1 MVEVGA
7 VPPPPDIDNIQEFTA
22 AFSDNEQIQNVVES
36 SVARDLVPQHE
47 ILTLQGLATGRKKM
61 GKHIIN
67 IQEFFLSMVQ
77 SCLAKLGIRIWGP
90 NLLEPV
96 DSLWN
101 EACRLSALRIFR
113 RVAIGGAFSYMNIN
127 RTYIQKFDLLE
138 GAYNHYVHF
147 VMAAKF
153 KKETTEAG
161 RNVKDEEQKVI
172 QHARQRVS

>member
-61 GKHIIN
+61 GKHIVN
-67 IQEFFLSMVQ
+67 IQEFFLTMVQ

-101 EACRLSALRIFR
+101 EACRLSALREEWLLGEHSRIWISTGPIFKSLTYL
-113 RVAIGGAFSYMNIN
+113 RVLITI
-127 RTYIQKFDLLE
+127 TYILLWLQSS
-138 GAYNHYVHF
+138 
-147 VMAAKF
+147 
-153 KKETTEAG
+153 
-161 RNVKDEEQKVI
+161 RR
-172 QHARQRVS
+172 RQRKQEEMWKTRSEKWYNALDSV